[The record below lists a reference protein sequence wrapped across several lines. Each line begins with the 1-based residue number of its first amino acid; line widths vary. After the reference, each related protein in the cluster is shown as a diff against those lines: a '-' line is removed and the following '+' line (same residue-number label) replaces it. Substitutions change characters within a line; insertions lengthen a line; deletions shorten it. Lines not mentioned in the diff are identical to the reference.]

1 MHIPKLL
8 YPPGH
13 LYRGS
18 TIGSHDT
25 ITNITLADVQRYVD
39 ENYRPEYSTIAVVG
53 DFALEGGQGMGMV
66 FEAFEGVEHLLMA
79 PEDAEAYEKIED
91 AEARIQFLNEW
102 VPRLAEFI
110 RTEGAEPPKPRVD
123 CSAKV
128 EPPAST
134 SSVSDWR
141 ALTTMSFDKDDW
153 DLLANMGNTPRNAVD
168 INGAAT
174 PRTRAAA
181 SACRARRAR
190 VV

>member
-1 MHIPKLL
+1 MMPAPEADQKLVDDL
-8 YPPGH
+8 AETSEGLSWRLSPRMIAALGAPTASSSAAAVALSTSVPAAGASGAPASGAPMMSDARPPTQPRAGM
-13 LYRGS
+13 RTRMGRNVGP
-18 TIGSHDT
+18 IGGG
-25 ITNITLADVQRYVD
+25 TLASAAAGMAEDGTAADV
-39 ENYRPEYSTIAVVG
+39 PAWTLSP
-53 DFALEGGQGMGMV
+53 GM
-66 FEAFEGVEHLLMA
+66 
-79 PEDAEAYEKIED
+79 
-91 AEARIQFLNEW
+91 
-102 VPRLAEFI
+102 
-110 RTEGAEPPKPRVD
+110 
-123 CSAKV
+123 AKV

-181 SACRARRAR
+181 SACRARRAK